1 MPFVELHIHLV
12 DRPSADEAVG
22 GVVVAGGEGDSEACK
37 EKEAF
42 FHALEFEA
50 KVIFFIFVRSKHN
63 ALMADNRLQWFKTE
77 TKDGKTYVFDPLRSR
92 FVALTPEEEV
102 RQKMLYFLV
111 EHLHVPAGLV
121 AVEYSVKVNGLDKR
135 ADAVV
140 FGTEG
145 RPLMIVECKAPSVA
159 LTQAVL
165 EQALRY
171 HSALQPKFLLL
182 SNGEAIHCLKVE
194 KGTVQAMDHLPDF
207 AEMQVSASV

>member
-1 MPFVELHIHLV
+1 MV
-12 DRPSADEAVG
+12 
-22 GVVVAGGEGDSEACK
+22 
-37 EKEAF
+37 
-42 FHALEFEA
+42 
-50 KVIFFIFVRSKHN
+50 
-63 ALMADNRLQWFKTE
+63 DNRLQWFKTE
-77 TKDGKTYVFDPLRSR
+77 TKEGRTYVFDPLRSR

-135 ADAVV
+135 ADAVA